1 MEKIE
6 TSSIK
11 DLRET
16 NKLLEDEKTALAQE
30 ISRLRTVIQH
40 QQNEIER
47 LSSVVH
53 TEKHTNT
60 LQQLIDANLDCL
72 VLKKEKESLSDTV
85 EKLNTQVSALSV
97 EVETKDKQLRAKKS
111 ELEKNNTQW
120 INTVKTLKQKVV
132 ENEDQTRAIQDQ
144 YTKLLQDL
152 LIPHMVCIV
161 YLF

>member
-1 MEKIE
+1 MQQTMDEMARGLMSKEKFIKRLQLEKIE

-16 NKLLEDEKTALAQE
+16 NKLLEDEKTELAQE

-47 LSSVVH
+47 LSSGVH

-72 VLKKEKESLSDTV
+72 ALKKEKESLSDTV
-85 EKLNTQVSALSV
+85 ERLNTQVSALSV

-111 ELEKNNTQW
+111 ELEK
-120 INTVKTLKQKVV
+120 K
-132 ENEDQTRAIQDQ
+132 
-144 YTKLLQDL
+144 
-152 LIPHMVCIV
+152 
-161 YLF
+161 